1 MLAHWRPLALAAIG
15 IVAILWLGP
24 RKDSGEA
31 YSTSERGMNAP
42 AARGCVA
49 QRGARCTIDIR
60 HAYPAAELFV
70 LSDDVYFQ

>member
-31 YSTSERGMNAP
+31 YSTSELGMKAP
-42 AARGCVA
+42 TRGCVD

-60 HAYPAAELFV
+60 YAYPAAELFV
-70 LSDDVYFQ
+70 LTDDANF